1 MSSVKVLPPVM
12 ASSKWWYQCWMP
24 AVGWPA
30 AVAGWGDVAWRGSAR
45 RSGGPPVYREPT
57 LSSPRA
63 AGEGPT

>member
-30 AVAGWGDVAWRGSAR
+30 AVAGWGDVAWMGSAR
-45 RSGGPPVYREPT
+45 RVPPLVVT
-57 LSSPRA
+57 LSDALGRA
-63 AGEGPT
+63 GQ